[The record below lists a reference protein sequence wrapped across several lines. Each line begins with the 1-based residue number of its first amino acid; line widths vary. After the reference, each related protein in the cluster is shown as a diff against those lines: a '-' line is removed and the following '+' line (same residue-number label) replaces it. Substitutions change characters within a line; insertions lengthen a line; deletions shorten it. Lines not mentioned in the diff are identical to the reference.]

1 MINIEIVR
9 ELAEIMRQFNLSRVE
24 ARGDRIVLE
33 KNMGGSAD
41 GFNIPA
47 AYPAPSAAAF
57 AAAPSASIDA
67 SIDAASPAGSPV
79 DFNHLAEIR
88 SPIVGVFYCAA
99 SPDSPPYVT
108 IGSKIK
114 KGDVLCII
122 EAMKLMNEVMAEQD
136 GEVVD
141 ICVKN
146 GDIAEYGQVLF
157 KIKPS
162 DGVL

>member
-33 KNMGGSAD
+33 KNAGVSGAAA
-41 GFNIPA
+41 GFEAPYAPPA
-47 AYPAPSAAAF
+47 PPTALPSAAL
-57 AAAPSASIDA
+57 AAE
-67 SIDAASPAGSPV
+67 SPV
-79 DFNHLAEIR
+79 DFNHLMEIR

-162 DGVL
+162 EGVL